1 VEVVGLGFVVQG
13 RVGRLGHRAPLVLL
27 LVGVLLL
34 LDAGQAMASFGTVP
48 RGEASNRSNT
58 DLVINRLGSGQ
69 GVSGFYPNAANPF
82 DPVADGYPA
91 SNPST
96 AAGSGWSALNEG
108 FAGIIHAQPPTGGE
122 ELSLYCIDISTGT
135 NIGYGYALGTWDA
148 ANVPNVGY
156 VARLLNQYYPHT
168 DEPASL
174 TNLNQRAAAVQ
185 AAIWFFT
192 DRYVLSTSDP
202 LRSTVV
208 AIVNG
213 ILAAGPVIEPD
224 PPSVSIDP
232 TSRSGAGVLGPFTVT
247 TDRSSA
253 AVAATGA
260 GMFANA
266 ATTDEISNGDA
277 VPSGQKIWL
286 RAGSPGTAVLEASAT
301 ATVPRGNVF
310 LYDGNIRGVEEAQKL
325 ILAETGVLFTTVRAT
340 AEFRDTGALRVSK
353 EITGPAAGSQGPI
366 VISVECDDAVDRQDF
381 VIPAGA
387 TGTQTRTYEDIAA
400 GTRCIVAEVSNGHV
414 TGVDVVVNGDERD
427 VTIDAGRTETVDVT
441 NTYSFVDNPVP
452 GPGTGALMVTKT
464 VNGPQAGNQAA
475 TTIRVTCDQTI
486 PAPDFVL
493 AARTSAGSFSRRFD
507 VPAGSAC
514 TVAEIVDGSSDSVTA
529 TVSGSGQ
536 TVVVADETVV
546 PVNVINLYGAPGE
559 PAAAGYL
566 SAVSAAGGFLR
577 VNKTIAGPAAGRQG
591 SAIIKVSCG
600 GPLHAYVFRIR
611 AGTRA
616 RTVSRAFS
624 ELSPGD
630 HCTVTETKTG
640 GTGSVGVVTTRT
652 RRTVTI
658 PSSGGVTVAFRDS
671 FFSRRRAVSVT
682 G

>member
-1 VEVVGLGFVVQG
+1 M
-13 RVGRLGHRAPLVLL
+13 LL
-27 LVGVLLL
+27 LVCALLL
-34 LDAGQAMASFGTVP
+34 LDASQALASFGTVP
-48 RGEASNRSNT
+48 RGQESNRSNT
-58 DLVINRLGSGQ
+58 ELVINRLGSGQ
-69 GVSGFYPNAANPF
+69 GVSGFFPNAANPF

-108 FAGIIHAQPPTGGE
+108 FAGIIHAKPPPGGE

-202 LRSTVV
+202 LHDTVV

-213 ILAAGPVIEPD
+213 ILAAGPVVEPD

-253 AVAATGA
+253 AVSATGA
-260 GMFANA
+260 DMFANA
-266 ATTDEISNGDA
+266 AATDGIANGDD
-277 VPSGQKIWL
+277 VPSGQNIWL
-286 RAGSPGTAVLEASAT
+286 RSSSLGTAVLEASAT

-310 LYDGNIRGVEEAQKL
+310 LYDGNIRGVEDAQKL

-340 AEFRDTGALRVSK
+340 AEFRESGSLRVSK
-353 EITGPAAGSQGPI
+353 TIAGAAAGSQGPV
-366 VISVECDDAVDRQDF
+366 VINVACDDAVDRPDF

-387 TGTQTRTYEDIAA
+387 TGEQTRTYEDIAA
-400 GTRCIVAEVSNGHV
+400 GTRCTVAETSNGHV
-414 TGVDVVVNGDERD
+414 VGVDVVVSGDERE
-427 VTIDAGRTETVDVT
+427 VTIDAGRTEAVDVT
-441 NTYSFVDNPVP
+441 NTYTFVENPVP
-452 GPGTGALMVTKT
+452 SPGTGALMVTKT
-464 VNGPQAGNQAA
+464 LTGPQAGSQGA
-475 TTIRVTCDQTI
+475 TTIRVTCDQTVLT
-486 PAPDFVL
+486 PDFVL
-493 AARTSAGSFSRRFD
+493 AARTSTGSFSRRFD
-507 VPAGSAC
+507 VPAGSVC
-514 TVAEIVDGSSDSVTA
+514 SVAEIADGSSEAVTTA
-529 TVSGSGQ
+529 VSGSGQ
-536 TVVVADETVV
+536 TVVVGNETVV
-546 PVNVINLYGAPGE
+546 PVGVTNLYTAPGE
-559 PAAAGYL
+559 VALAGYV

-577 VNKTIAGPAAGRQG
+577 VTKTIAGPAAGRQG
-591 SAIIKVSCG
+591 RAIIKVSCG
-600 GPLHAYVFRIR
+600 GPLHAYVFRIPAR
-611 AGTRA
+611 TRA

-630 HCTVTETKTG
+630 RCIVTETKTG
-640 GTGSVGVVTTRT
+640 GTGSVRAVTTRT
-652 RRTVTI
+652 RRIVTI
-658 PSSGGVTVAFRDS
+658 PARGGVTVGFRDS
-671 FFSRRRAVSVT
+671 FFPRQRAVSVT